1 MHNLTPPNQTNK
13 NTYRLGRIKVDPAER
28 EFEIKT
34 KMQEIISREHL
45 SIPSNKIDQYYFR
58 KELAKKVL
66 NELSNHSSKQ
76 PVSSPNTI
84 QPGEDE

>member
-1 MHNLTPPNQTNK
+1 
-13 NTYRLGRIKVDPAER
+13 
-28 EFEIKT
+28 
-34 KMQEIISREHL
+34 MQEIISREHP
-45 SIPSNKIDQYYFR
+45 SIPNNKIDQYYFR

-76 PVSSPNTI
+76 PVSFPNTI